1 MAVSSPYGNIQQLAE
16 FETISRF
23 VAALLNEGYVKAT
36 PTVCSTS
43 VGATDG
49 VLLHDVLRN
58 GRDSG
63 RVWIALSPT
72 NTRRSKDDHT
82 FHPADF
88 GMPVVLFEL
97 QNSASNQ
104 GTSFGISRHDLNT
117 LTSQLLGFPN
127 LPTFAVLI
135 SLAARSSGSKLLSLD
150 ILLIQ

>member
-1 MAVSSPYGNIQQLAE
+1 L
-16 FETISRF
+16 T
-23 VAALLNEGYVKAT
+23 AADNKARW
-36 PTVCSTS
+36 
-43 VGATDG
+43 GD
-49 VLLHDVLRN
+49 
-58 GRDSG
+58 
-63 RVWIALSPT
+63 
-72 NTRRSKDDHT
+72 
-82 FHPADF
+82 
-88 GMPVVLFEL
+88 VLFEL